1 MAFLVAAA
9 LSVKFGAS
17 PLVDMPS
24 SHDAGCHHKM
34 ALAAS
39 AETEP
44 PAGMLTYIL
53 SLTSLL
59 KTRELPGVAL
69 VIFSKEYTFIGNCNK
84 FICGRRS
91 HENLLFGQ
99 FDIF

>member
-17 PLVDMPS
+17 PLVDMPSS

-44 PAGMLTYIL
+44 PAGMLTYI
-53 SLTSLL
+53 
-59 KTRELPGVAL
+59 
-69 VIFSKEYTFIGNCNK
+69 
-84 FICGRRS
+84 
-91 HENLLFGQ
+91 
-99 FDIF
+99 

>member
-44 PAGMLTYIL
+44 PAGMLTVYLISNISVKNL
-53 SLTSLL
+53 RT
-59 KTRELPGVAL
+59 TRRCSGDFFKGIHFYWKLQQ
-69 VIFSKEYTFIGNCNK
+69 I
-84 FICGRRS
+84 
-91 HENLLFGQ
+91 HFGKGKS
-99 FDIF
+99 

>member
-44 PAGMLTYIL
+44 PAGMLTVYLISNISVKNL
-53 SLTSLL
+53 RT
-59 KTRELPGVAL
+59 TRRVAL

-84 FICGRRS
+84 FI
-91 HENLLFGQ
+91 
-99 FDIF
+99 

>member
-1 MAFLVAAA
+1 MAFLVAAAA

-34 ALAAS
+34 AVAAS

-44 PAGMLTYIL
+44 PAGMLTYI
-53 SLTSLL
+53 
-59 KTRELPGVAL
+59 
-69 VIFSKEYTFIGNCNK
+69 
-84 FICGRRS
+84 
-91 HENLLFGQ
+91 
-99 FDIF
+99 